1 MPRKVKCDTAT
12 LRLLA
17 RLGGA
22 KNPKKPST
30 PFPLTGIRVRD
41 LGKLQKK
48 PGDLYDPQVIAIAA
62 GMLGPMYQ
70 QLQQAERKGR
80 HDRAEELRKDIKWIR
95 DKYPGAL

>member
-22 KNPKKPST
+22 KNPKKPSSK
-30 PFPLTGIRVRD
+30 FPLTGVRVRE
-41 LGKLQKK
+41 LSKLQKK
-48 PGDLYDPQVIAIAA
+48 PGDLYDPQEVAIAA
-62 GMLGPMYQ
+62 MMLGPMYG

-80 HDRAEELRKDIKWIR
+80 HDRAQELRKDIQSIR
-95 DKYPGAL
+95 DRYPGAL